1 MRRASVLLGLC
12 GLLIAAPV
20 APAAAVDD
28 EVRRMEAV
36 GAFPIDSKRT
46 PKTAPRDAA
55 VRAAVRD
62 AVRRIARALRP
73 PEFVVP
79 IVAEES
85 DAAEGDELTAASDE
99 GLDAA
104 ADEAALEAWLDQV
117 LGDDPFEFATRFRI
131 LEDRG
136 VRRALLSGAP
146 DAEKEYVVVVEV
158 YVDVGRVLERLRS
171 GGALF
176 APAGDESLFRIRLV
190 AEGID
195 SFAAYDALRRTL
207 AATPGV
213 RAVLPVELQRG
224 RVEFEIDA
232 EREVFTVLDDLLAVA
247 PPALRIIP
255 LETQD
260 DRVTV
265 LVDWQEPE
273 SADADEPPEPARD
286 ANSRD

>member
-1 MRRASVLLGLC
+1 
-12 GLLIAAPV
+12 
-20 APAAAVDD
+20 
-28 EVRRMEAV
+28 MEAV
-36 GAFPIDSKRT
+36 GAFPIDSKRA

-62 AVRRIARALRP
+62 AVRRIARALLP

-85 DAAEGDELTAASDE
+85 EAAEGDELNAASDE

-265 LVDWQEPE
+265 LVNWQEPE

-286 ANSRD
+286 AHARD